1 MPKQVTITLDDDAAQ
16 RLESLAGSLHEQSAL
31 LSGLLRNGTDS
42 APAATQMSLETLAR
56 KVLQLEA
63 DVAELKEMFEE
74 LEDAGWARI
83 YREDKDKK
91 DGEDEVIPL
100 RQVMAEAGYK
110 PA

>member
-16 RLESLAGSLHEQSAL
+16 RLESLAGSLHEQSAV
-31 LSGLLRNGTDS
+31 LSGLLRNGDS
-42 APAATQMSLETLAR
+42 SPAATQMSLETLGR
-56 KVLQLEA
+56 KILQLEA